1 MLIEEKLK
9 ELSIELPN
17 PPDPV
22 GNYLAIN
29 KSGNLLFIS
38 GQLPINTNGKMICGK
53 IGDDLSDTEAERATK
68 IASINILGQLN
79 KYLGNLNKVK
89 KCVKIIG
96 YYNCVDKYSNHP
108 KLLNTAS
115 DLMVSVFGDKGKHAR
130 AVIGTNSLPLNA
142 AVELDSIFEV

>member
-38 GQLPINTNGKMICGK
+38 GQLPIDTNGKMISGK
-53 IGDDLSDTEAERATK
+53 IGDDLSDTEAKRATK

>member
-38 GQLPINTNGKMICGK
+38 GQLPIDTNGKMICGK

-96 YYNCVDKYSNHP
+96 YYNCIDKYSNHP

-115 DLMVSVFGDKGKHAR
+115 DLMVSVFGDKGKHSR
-130 AVIGTNSLPLNA
+130 AVIGANSLPLNA

>member
-38 GQLPINTNGKMICGK
+38 GQLPIDTNGKMICGK
-53 IGDDLSDTEAERATK
+53 IGEVLSDTEAERATK

-96 YYNCVDKYSNHP
+96 YYNCIDKYSNHP

>member
-38 GQLPINTNGKMICGK
+38 GQLPIDTNGKMICGK

-96 YYNCVDKYSNHP
+96 YYNCIDKYSNHP

>member
-38 GQLPINTNGKMICGK
+38 GQLPIDTNGKMICGK
-53 IGDDLSDTEAERATK
+53 IGDDLSDIEAERATK

-79 KYLGNLNKVK
+79 KYLGNLHKVK

-96 YYNCVDKYSNHP
+96 YYNCIDKYSNHP

-115 DLMVSVFGDKGKHAR
+115 DLMVNVFGDKGKHAR

>member
-38 GQLPINTNGKMICGK
+38 GQLPIDTNGKMICGK

-79 KYLGNLNKVK
+79 KYLRYLLS
-89 KCVKIIG
+89 CPKILIEAIF
-96 YYNCVDKYSNHP
+96 VALS
-108 KLLNTAS
+108 AS
-115 DLMVSVFGDKGKHAR
+115 VSDQ
-130 AVIGTNSLPLNA
+130 SL
-142 AVELDSIFEV
+142 IHI

>member
-38 GQLPINTNGKMICGK
+38 GQLPIDTNGKMICGK

-79 KYLGNLNKVK
+79 KYLGN
-89 KCVKIIG
+89 
-96 YYNCVDKYSNHP
+96 
-108 KLLNTAS
+108 
-115 DLMVSVFGDKGKHAR
+115 
-130 AVIGTNSLPLNA
+130 
-142 AVELDSIFEV
+142 

>member
-9 ELSIELPN
+9 KLSIELPN

-38 GQLPINTNGKMICGK
+38 GQLPIDTNGKMICGK

-79 KYLGNLNKVK
+79 KHLGNLNKVK

-96 YYNCVDKYSNHP
+96 YYNCIDKYSNHP

-130 AVIGTNSLPLNA
+130 AVVSTNSLPLNA

>member
-96 YYNCVDKYSNHP
+96 YYNCIDKYSNHP

-115 DLMVSVFGDKGKHAR
+115 DLMVSVFGDRGKHAR

>member
-38 GQLPINTNGKMICGK
+38 GQLPIDTNGKMICGK

-68 IASINILGQLN
+68 VASINILGQLN

-96 YYNCVDKYSNHP
+96 YYNCIDKYSNHP